1 MNPVTPTSAMSQGG
15 TFVRPG
21 AIAWGQGD
29 SGVQDPATPAAVEDA
44 LAAAVKDPDRV
55 TALLD
60 ELSRGRLWLPL
71 PDARPVTDGS
81 AVMLPTVTYLGAEF
95 VPAFTSADRLA
106 SWPGRG
112 AVPAGAPGEGERT
125 PAGDGPFAAMPHIV
139 VPAAELARRLPAGVG
154 IALNPG
160 AETSV
165 PIYPGGVGY
174 LAAALVITEGTQV
187 RVGRP
192 PADPIPLLGEVRTAL
207 GMVPAVRQASRAW
220 LSVPDQGE
228 GLVIS
233 VTLDDPDSEAAHLE
247 VLSAV
252 ERAADRAFRDGP
264 GQEFPIDVTFPGE
277 GEPDQVDA
285 WISAQAEPFY
295 IRP

>member
-1 MNPVTPTSAMSQGG
+1 MNPKTPTSAMSQGG
-15 TFVRPG
+15 TFMRPG

-29 SGVQDPATPAAVEDA
+29 PRSQAPARPSAPAAIEHA
-44 LAAAVKDPDRV
+44 LAAAVKDPDQV
-55 TALLD
+55 TDLLD
-60 ELSRGRLWLPL
+60 ELSRGRLWVPL

-160 AETSV
+160 
-165 PIYPGGVGY
+165 
-174 LAAALVITEGTQV
+174 
-187 RVGRP
+187 
-192 PADPIPLLGEVRTAL
+192 
-207 GMVPAVRQASRAW
+207 
-220 LSVPDQGE
+220 
-228 GLVIS
+228 
-233 VTLDDPDSEAAHLE
+233 
-247 VLSAV
+247 
-252 ERAADRAFRDGP
+252 
-264 GQEFPIDVTFPGE
+264 
-277 GEPDQVDA
+277 
-285 WISAQAEPFY
+285 
-295 IRP
+295 